1 MINTFTSYNLIN
13 RDLSRSLERI
23 QSQPMVQRE
32 TEYYQANIGRVTSIE
47 EFVNDD
53 RLFRYAMKAHGLDD
67 MAYAKAF
74 MVKVLEEGISDPES
88 FANKLTDK
96 RYVEFA
102 RTYNFAAGGP
112 DTTNYNPAQKGTVD
126 KFLSR
131 AIQNGTAPNDP
142 VLIESINNYLSRIAD
157 IKSAD
162 DLMGDQE
169 MLTFA
174 LLAHGFDIEEG
185 IDTKFL
191 RSVLEG
197 GIDDPESPANLS
209 EDKRYRALAEAFNFA
224 RYGEDATTYN
234 VANNLAVERYMRQT
248 LEEDAGKENEG
259 VRLALYF
266 QRKAPEF
273 VSYYE
278 LLADKA
284 IAQVVRTALGFP
296 PALAQAD
303 IDKQVEMIRE
313 RLDIEDFR
321 EPEKLEEF
329 LKRFTTMWEL
339 ENPSGSQQTTIAA
352 LFSQPAELGISSDML
367 FTIAQLKR

>member
-1 MINTFTSYNLIN
+1 LINTFTSYHLIN
-13 RDLSRSLERI
+13 RDLSRSLERV

-32 TEYYQANIGRVTSIE
+32 TEYYQENIGRVASIE
-47 EFVNDD
+47 EFINDD
-53 RLFRYAMKAHGLDD
+53 RLFRYAMKAHGLED

-102 RTYNFAAGGP
+102 RTYNFAAGGTN
-112 DTTNYNPAQKGTVD
+112 TTTYNPAQKGTVD
-126 KFLSR
+126 KYLSR
-131 AIQNGTAPNDP
+131 AISNGVEPNDP
-142 VLIESINNYLSRIAD
+142 ALIGSINTYLSKISD
-157 IKSAD
+157 IKSVD

-169 MLTFA
+169 MLSFA
-174 LLAHGFDIEEG
+174 LMAHGFEVDEV
-185 IDTKFL
+185 IDLEFL

-197 GIDDPESPANLS
+197 GIDDPESPANKS
-209 EDKRYRALAEAFNFA
+209 EDERYKALAGAFNFA

-234 VANNLAVERYMRQT
+234 VTNNLAVERYMRQT
-248 LEEDAGKENEG
+248 LEEDAGKQNEG

-266 QRKAPEF
+266 QRKAPDF
-273 VSYYE
+273 RSYYE

-284 IAQVVRTALGFP
+284 VAQVVRTALGFP

-303 IDKQVEMIRE
+303 IDKQVELIKE
-313 RLDIEDFR
+313 RIEIEDFKD
-321 EPEKLEEF
+321 PEKLDEF

-339 ENPSGSQQTTIAA
+339 ENPSSSQQTSIAA
-352 LFSQPAELGISSDML
+352 LFSQPAEFGISTDML

>member
-13 RDLSRSLERI
+13 RDLSRSLERV

-32 TEYYQANIGRVTSIE
+32 TEYYQQNIGRVTSIE

-53 RLFRYAMKAHGLDD
+53 RLFRYAMKAHGLED

-96 RYVEFA
+96 RYIEFA

-126 KFLSR
+126 KYLTR
-131 AIQNGTAPNDP
+131 AIKNGVPPNDP
-142 VLIESINNYLSRIAD
+142 TLIASLNNYLAKIPD
-157 IKSAD
+157 IKSVD

-174 LLAHGFDIEEG
+174 LMAHGFDVEEV
-185 IDTKFL
+185 IDLRFL

-197 GIDDPESPANLS
+197 GIDDPQSPANQT

-234 VANNLAVERYMRQT
+234 IANNLAVERYMRQT

-273 VSYYE
+273 RSYYE

-303 IDKQVEMIRE
+303 IDKQVEMIKE
-313 RLDIEDFR
+313 RVEIADFKD
-321 EPEKLEEF
+321 PEKLEDF

-339 ENPSGSQQTTIAA
+339 ENPSGSQQTSIAA
-352 LFSQPAELGISSDML
+352 LFSQPAEFGISTDML